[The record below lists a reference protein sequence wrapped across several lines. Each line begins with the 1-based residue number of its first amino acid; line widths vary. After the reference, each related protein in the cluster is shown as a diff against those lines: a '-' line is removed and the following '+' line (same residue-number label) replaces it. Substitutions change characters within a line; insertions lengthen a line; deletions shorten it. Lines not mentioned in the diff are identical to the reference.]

1 MNATLDHD
9 GVPVSDVPIIQ
20 HVRTLWGPPTRTV
33 PLTWTRPVAESWSPP
48 AQHAEIWVDEA
59 CSRIARVTWGDGP
72 YMTGQGEP
80 GVITHRY
87 YAIELF
93 DSRAAGLKAEDLLA
107 GRE

>member
-1 MNATLDHD
+1 
-9 GVPVSDVPIIQ
+9 
-20 HVRTLWGPPTRTV
+20 
-33 PLTWTRPVAESWSPP
+33 
-48 AQHAEIWVDEA
+48 
-59 CSRIARVTWGDGP
+59 
-72 YMTGQGEP
+72 MTGQGEP